1 MDKYASLR
9 IFAKIDDVF
18 EMLMPKINLRIP
30 EFKLFRHVQIGKN
43 SKGEKEIKV
52 LGIDS
57 NGSPFK
63 IFKKTEARQSSA
75 NVSDFEIELNFYG
88 NYNEPKL
95 CIEIPK

>member
-1 MDKYASLR
+1 LDKYASLR

-52 LGIDS
+52 
-57 NGSPFK
+57 
-63 IFKKTEARQSSA
+63 
-75 NVSDFEIELNFYG
+75 
-88 NYNEPKL
+88 
-95 CIEIPK
+95 